1 LVDVVTVGHVLV
13 DIRFLVSDF
22 VRPDEEGVIIEESR
36 GVGGSAANVAIGA
49 RRLGLKS
56 AVIAKV
62 GFDSFGRIAVDELMK
77 EGVDL
82 SGLKVGFGSTGFTV
96 VIINKRGEIV
106 LYGFKGASE
115 ELMPHEVDA
124 GLIEATKY
132 VHIASL
138 RLDTSVEVAKKARE
152 LGKVVSWDPGR
163 VLSKL
168 GLPKLK
174 EVIKCVNTVLANEE
188 EIANITGVS
197 DYRKAAEVVRGLGP
211 SLVIV
216 KRGARGVYVSSE
228 EECYSIPPLNPP
240 KIVDTTG
247 AGDAFAAG
255 LIAGLSR
262 GYDLSKAV
270 TYAAAVA
277 TLKISELG
285 SHEIPSHD
293 EVVKFIWEQK
303 SLP

>member
-1 LVDVVTVGHVLV
+1 MVDVVTVGHVLV
-13 DIRFLVSDF
+13 DIRFLVSEF
-22 VRPDEEGVIIEESR
+22 VGPDEEGVIIKESR
-36 GVGGSAANVAIGA
+36 GVGGSAANVAIGV

-82 SGLKVGFGSTGFTV
+82 SGLRVGFGSTGFTV
-96 VIINKRGEIV
+96 VIINKRGQIL

-115 ELMPHEVDA
+115 ELTPDEVDVK
-124 GLIEATKY
+124 LIEGARY

-138 RLDTSVEVAKKARE
+138 RLDTSVEVAKKAKE

-168 GLPKLK
+168 GLSKLK
-174 EVIKCVNTVLANEE
+174 EVIEHVDVVLANEE
-188 EIANITGVS
+188 EVANMTGVKDYKKAS
-197 DYRKAAEVVRGLGP
+197 DMLRELGP
-211 SLVIV
+211 ELVIV
-216 KRGARGVYVSSE
+216 KRGPRGAYVNSSE
-228 EECYSIPPLNPP
+228 GCFDVPPLSPP

-255 LIAGLSR
+255 LLAGMSR

-277 TLKISELG
+277 TLKITKLG
-285 SHEIPSHD
+285 SHEIPTHD
-293 EVVKFIWEQK
+293 EVIRFIWEQK
-303 SLP
+303 SLA

>member
-1 LVDVVTVGHVLV
+1 MVDVVTVGHVLV
-13 DIRFLVSDF
+13 DIRFLVDEF
-22 VRPDEEGVIIEESR
+22 VGPDEEGVILEESR
-36 GVGGSAANVAIGA
+36 GVGGSAANVAIGV

-82 SGLKVGFGSTGFTV
+82 SGLRVGFGSTGFTV
-96 VIINKRGEIV
+96 VVINRRGQIL

-115 ELMPHEVDA
+115 ELMPHEVDVR
-124 GLIEATKY
+124 LIESAKY

-138 RLDTSVEVAKKARE
+138 RLDTSVEVARKARG

-174 EVIKCVNTVLANEE
+174 EIIKYVNIVLANEE
-188 EIANITGVS
+188 EATNMTGES
-197 DYRKAAEVVRGLGP
+197 DYKEAAEVVRGLGP
-211 SLVIV
+211 ELVIV
-216 KRGARGVYVSSE
+216 KRGPKGVYVNSNQGCFSA
-228 EECYSIPPLNPP
+228 PPLNPP
-240 KIVDTTG
+240 KMVDTTG

-255 LIAGLSR
+255 LLTGLSR

-270 TYAAAVA
+270 TYAVAVA
-277 TLKISELG
+277 TLKIAKLG
-285 SHEIPSHD
+285 SHEIPTHD
-293 EVVKFIWEQK
+293 EVVKFIWEHE
-303 SLP
+303 STA